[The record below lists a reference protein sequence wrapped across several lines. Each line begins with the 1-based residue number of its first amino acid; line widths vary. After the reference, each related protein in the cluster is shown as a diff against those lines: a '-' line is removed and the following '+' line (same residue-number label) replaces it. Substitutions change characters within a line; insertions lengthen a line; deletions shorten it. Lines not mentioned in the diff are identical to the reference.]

1 MDVFLQEH
9 GKTIFIAVCILLL
22 VGVAYVIG
30 PIISNAVKYKKEDS
44 IIRIWSHQD
53 GKHSFLHIL
62 DNGMGIAKEDLPR
75 VFEKSFTGKN
85 GRIQQAST

>member
-30 PIISNAVKYKKEDS
+30 PIISAAVKSVVESYSSSVTFDS
-44 IIRIWSHQD
+44 IA
-53 GKHSFLHIL
+53 GKI
-62 DNGMGIAKEDLPR
+62 P
-75 VFEKSFTGKN
+75 TGN
-85 GRIQQAST
+85 

>member
-30 PIISNAVKYKKEDS
+30 PIISNAVKDVVELLIICNIWFSSREDS
-44 IIRIWSHQD
+44 F
-53 GKHSFLHIL
+53 GKL
-62 DNGMGIAKEDLPR
+62 K
-75 VFEKSFTGKN
+75 K
-85 GRIQQAST
+85 

>member
-30 PIISNAVKYKKEDS
+30 PIISNAVKSVVESYSSSVTFDS
-44 IIRIWSHQD
+44 IA
-53 GKHSFLHIL
+53 GKIP
-62 DNGMGIAKEDLPR
+62 A
-75 VFEKSFTGKN
+75 GK
-85 GRIQQAST
+85 

>member
-30 PIISNAVKYKKEDS
+30 QIISNAVKDVVESYS
-44 IIRIWSHQD
+44 SSVTFGSVA
-53 GKHSFLHIL
+53 GKIPSG
-62 DNGMGIAKEDLPR
+62 N
-75 VFEKSFTGKN
+75 
-85 GRIQQAST
+85 

>member
-30 PIISNAVKYKKEDS
+30 PIISTAIQSVVESYSDS
-44 IIRIWSHQD
+44 VTFESIA
-53 GKHSFLHIL
+53 GKI
-62 DNGMGIAKEDLPR
+62 
-75 VFEKSFTGKN
+75 TG
-85 GRIQQAST
+85 